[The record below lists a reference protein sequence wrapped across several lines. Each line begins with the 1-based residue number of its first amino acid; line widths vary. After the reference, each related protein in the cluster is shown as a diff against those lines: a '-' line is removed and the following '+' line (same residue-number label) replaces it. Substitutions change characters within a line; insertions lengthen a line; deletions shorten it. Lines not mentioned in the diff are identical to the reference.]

1 MAEQIDRM
9 QFIALLTER
18 FPAVAADVDECA
30 RGLLHLEMGALARAT
45 QAAISDE
52 DTAAVKG
59 YFACSDS
66 QGKNRRFAGAGGN
79 AAGLIPPA
87 WPA

>member
-66 QGKNRRFAGAGGN
+66 QCQNNGWHCAGRN
-79 AAGLIPPA
+79 AVRLILPA
-87 WPA
+87 LPA